1 MEAQNRSVWRGVRPL
16 VGSTIGVGIFAL
28 PYVFAQ
34 AGFALALAEL
44 VVIALLNTAA
54 LLLFVDLISVRKRHA
69 HFVAVVGGE
78 LGFAGR
84 AVAAFALFST
94 VWGAMLA
101 YMIVG
106 ASFIG
111 LLFNVAPSAAISLC
125 FAAAGSALVAGG
137 LPLLL
142 RMQGFVIPAFFGV
155 IVLIFALAVPHMQLA
170 HFTTFFPENATLP
183 LGALLFAVSGLSA
196 IPEVRDSLGKHT
208 QNMPRVLMLGMLLI
222 VAIYLI
228 FVIAILGFNG
238 GATSPDAISGIVRS
252 AGRPLALL
260 AAAVGAMTVFSAF
273 VTSGTS
279 LMDTLLYD
287 FRMKLGHAWL
297 LAVGVP
303 IGVFL
308 LGARNF
314 IDVISFTGGI
324 LGGVCG
330 LLIIFAYEKARR
342 SGELPKRSLRVP
354 EFVVFLCFVLF
365 VSMIALT
372 MFGS

>member
-1 MEAQNRSVWRGVRPL
+1 MEAQNSSVWRGVRPL
-16 VGSTIGVGIFAL
+16 VGGVIGVGIFAL

-34 AGFALALAEL
+34 AGFAIGVAEL

-54 LLLFVDLISVRKRHA
+54 LLLFVDLIAARKRHA
-69 HFVAVVGGE
+69 HFVAVVGAE

-84 AVAAFALFST
+84 MAATVALFAS

-111 LLFNVAPSAAISLC
+111 LLLDVAPSAALSLG
-125 FAAAGSALVAGG
+125 FAALGSVLIAGG
-137 LPLLL
+137 LPLLV
-142 RMQGFVIPAFFGV
+142 RVQGVIIPAFFAI
-155 IVLIFALAVPHMQLA
+155 IVFMLVLAVPHMQLD
-170 HFTTFFPENATLP
+170 HFTTAFPERASLP
-183 LGALLFAVSGLSA
+183 LGAILFAVSGISA
-196 IPEVRDSLGKHT
+196 IPEVRDALGK
-208 QNMPRVLMLGMLLI
+208 NSKSMPRVLMLGMALV
-222 VAIYLI
+222 VAIYLV
-228 FVIAILGFNG
+228 FVVAILGFNG
-238 GATSPDAISGIVRS
+238 GATSPDAITGIVRS

-273 VTSGTS
+273 VSSGTA

-287 FRMKLGHAWL
+287 FRMRLSHAWL

-303 IGVFL
+303 VAIFL

-330 LLIIFAYEKARR
+330 LLIVFAYEKARR
-342 SGELPKRSLRVP
+342 SGELPKRALRVP

-365 VSMIALT
+365 VSMIVLT